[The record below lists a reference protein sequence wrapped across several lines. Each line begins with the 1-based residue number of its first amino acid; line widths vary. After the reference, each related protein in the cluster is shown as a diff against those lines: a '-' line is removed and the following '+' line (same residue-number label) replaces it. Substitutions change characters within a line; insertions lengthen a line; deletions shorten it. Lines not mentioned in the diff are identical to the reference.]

1 MLIIP
6 LGNALSVSPDSPN
19 LRQPME
25 NNSYKVYMHTSPS
38 GKVYVGI
45 TKLKTSQR
53 WRNGEGYKNNIHFYS
68 AIQNYGWDNFAHEI
82 LFENL
87 SKKEAEKIEIDLIS
101 IYKANDKNFGYNIAS
116 GGGVNIPTEE
126 TRRKISKANKGRK
139 WTKEQKKAC
148 SERQKGRVISEEAK
162 EHMRQA
168 QIGRKHSEE
177 TKKKISEANKG
188 KNVSD
193 ETKAK
198 LSEAA
203 KNRFSHEKAY
213 WYGKH
218 LTEEAKRKLSE
229 ANGVKIKCVT
239 DGKVFKSIKQ
249 ASEFYRISRD
259 CITKNITGK
268 SKTTYGMVFEYLK

>member
-1 MLIIP
+1 
-6 LGNALSVSPDSPN
+6 
-19 LRQPME
+19 
-25 NNSYKVYMHTSPS
+25 MHTSPS

-177 TKKKISEANKG
+177 TKKKMSEAKKGRISNRKGVPCSEEHKRKISEANKG
-188 KNVSD
+188 RIS
-193 ETKAK
+193 
-198 LSEAA
+198 
-203 KNRFSHEKAY
+203 NRK
-213 WYGKH
+213 GKH
-218 LTEEAKRKLSE
+218 HSEESKRKMSE
-229 ANGVKIKCVT
+229 SHKLLHK
-239 DGKVFKSIKQ
+239 K
-249 ASEFYRISRD
+249 
-259 CITKNITGK
+259 
-268 SKTTYGMVFEYLK
+268 

>member
-1 MLIIP
+1 
-6 LGNALSVSPDSPN
+6 
-19 LRQPME
+19 ME
-25 NNSYKVYMHTSPS
+25 NNNYKVYMHTSPS

-126 TRRKISKANKGRK
+126 TRRKIS
-139 WTKEQKKAC
+139 
-148 SERQKGRVISEEAK
+148 
-162 EHMRQA
+162 
-168 QIGRKHSEE
+168 
-177 TKKKISEANKG
+177 
-188 KNVSD
+188 
-193 ETKAK
+193 
-198 LSEAA
+198 
-203 KNRFSHEKAY
+203 
-213 WYGKH
+213 
-218 LTEEAKRKLSE
+218 E

-268 SKTTYGMVFEYLK
+268 SKTTHGMVFEYLK